1 MKKCIL
7 TLTALLLSVS
17 LYPQTYKVTL
27 HITGIVPD
35 AGTIQ
40 VSIHDSEKSFSSHIP
55 YKILEIPPAHQT
67 ADQTADFCIELPAG
81 EYAFCI
87 YQDINNDGRLN
98 TNMIGIPKEPFGFS
112 NYNGKSVPGNFNRH
126 KVSIQASCVI
136 PVPLV
141 KI

>member
-17 LYPQTYKVTL
+17 LYSQTYKVTL
-27 HITGIVPD
+27 HISGIVPD

-55 YKILEIPPAHQT
+55 YKILEITPAHQT
-67 ADQTADFCIELPAG
+67 ADCCIDLPAG

-87 YQDINNDGRLN
+87 YQDSNNDGRLN

>member
-35 AGTIQ
+35 AGTVQ

-55 YKILEIPPAHQT
+55 YKILEIPPADRT
-67 ADQTADFCIELPAG
+67 ADCCIELPAG